1 MFCEGVAHEARMSRY
16 LLLLALLAGCQ
27 ASESEQPQSPVAE
40 QPVPERP
47 GGIVVMGSSTVVGVG
62 ASIHDSSW
70 VGRLGRTIDSA
81 CPDRKMSILGASG
94 YTSWQFVPSSASRPK
109 GRPESDPKVG
119 VEQALKLD
127 PRLVILQINSNDPA
141 NGYSPTETLANH
153 RIILDSLR
161 SHGVHVIEV
170 GPFPRYLQYGTARQ
184 MLTLRDSLTKLVDST
199 SRVDVW
205 DTLAMDS
212 LRVKNTFTAGDAV
225 HLSNAG
231 HAVIHRMLIRC
242 RTWRAVCAGGK

>member
-1 MFCEGVAHEARMSRY
+1 MRRC
-16 LLLLALLAGCQ
+16 LLLLGLLAGCQ
-27 ASESEQPQSPVAE
+27 VTKSELPQSTDSGPSESEAS
-40 QPVPERP
+40 
-47 GGIVVMGSSTVVGVG
+47 GGIVVMGSSTVVGAG
-62 ASIHDSSW
+62 ASVHDSSW
-70 VGRLGRTIDSA
+70 VGRLAQTIGSA
-81 CPDRKMSILGASG
+81 CPDRKLSVLGVSG
-94 YTSWQFVPSSASRPK
+94 YSSWHFVPRGIPRPV
-109 GRPESDPKVG
+109 GRPASDSNVG
-119 VEQALKLD
+119 VERALKLD

-212 LRVKNTFTAGDAV
+212 LRVKSAFAAGDAV
-225 HLSNAG
+225 HLDNAG
-231 HAVIHRMLIRC
+231 HAVIHRMLVRC
-242 RTWRAVCAGGK
+242 RTWRAVCSGGK